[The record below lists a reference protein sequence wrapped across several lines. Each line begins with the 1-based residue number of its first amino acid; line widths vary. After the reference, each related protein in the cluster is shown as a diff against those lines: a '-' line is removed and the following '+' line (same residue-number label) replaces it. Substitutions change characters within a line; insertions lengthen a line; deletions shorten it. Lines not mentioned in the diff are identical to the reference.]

1 MSLLRKIKRKL
12 APKKK
17 AEADR
22 ISAQREKQ
30 VLRVM
35 AKTGW
40 DHDYT
45 YEKMLQAHNTI
56 GCEFSEYYRFGLY
69 SYPDEELDFQYRVAL
84 DHKEAKKQRLENRV
98 IVVMDNTGWTREKAL
113 EHIEMVKEE
122 YGINSEDYVK
132 YQLYNAPED
141 GFLQYYAD
149 KQAEEK
155 AAYQAKKED
164 CVQKVMKK
172 TGWNHQLAKS
182 KMNTC
187 IKRTHCTP
195 KEYVTYRMY
204 DLTEEEQDKVFLA
217 YHSKQIMAKYDVSK
231 NFITVLRNKE
241 LTNEMFSDL
250 IKRAWCVNNKVSL
263 EEFKSTFK
271 DSTKIIYKPVGGHR
285 GFGVETFE
293 LSPDTIDDV
302 YNKLKDYPTGVVEEY
317 VKQHPEIN
325 KICASSVNTIRI
337 VTISSAHRPVT
348 NDGKMFDIA
357 YVAFRIGGGTS
368 IVDNFHSGGMVA
380 AVDKNTGI
388 ILTDAADG
396 DGNVF
401 KTHPVTGTKIK
412 GFQIPYFKEAID
424 MVTKECQKHKIENY
438 IGWDMAISE
447 TGPELIEVNDRP
459 GVVLISTPF
468 AAEKIGV
475 KPEME
480 KYLPVDE
487 EKLRADAKRTAQ
499 RDECVQS
506 VMNKTGWSY
515 EFAAKK
521 MKEASE
527 KLGCDLKDYYRFCLY
542 EYSDSELEQK
552 YKEALDYESAKKQML
567 DNRIISVMDNTGWDK
582 DKALRH
588 IRMVKEE
595 YGFGLGDYIKY
606 ELYNAPD
613 DAFMEYYEAK
623 KQERRDY
630 YRQLKEENIQK
641 VMANTGWNHRKAR
654 ISMNKCMRRTHCT
667 SKEYV
672 LYKMYNLTEEEQDE
686 VFLSYHSKLMMKKFD
701 VGRNLIHILKNKEL
715 TNMTFANLIKRQWC
729 VNNKITLDDFKAKF
743 ANITRIIYKP
753 VSGHRGFGVETFEL
767 SPDSID
773 DVYNKLKDYPTGV
786 VEEYVKQHPDINKM
800 CASSVNTIRIVTL
813 SSQHQP
819 ISTDGEY
826 FDVVY
831 VAFRIGGGNSVVDN
845 FHSGG
850 MVAVVDK
857 NTGVLVTNAVDG
869 EGNVFETH
877 PVTGTK
883 IKGFQI
889 PYFKEAIDMVTK
901 ECKKHEIENYL
912 GWDMAIS
919 EDGPELIELNGMPGV
934 VLISTPYSAEGI
946 GVKPQM
952 AKYLDC
958 IGDTNDDDSSENDSL
973 SLERYEIK
981 KPDYDLIERE
991 HSPLFDVEYPPHRY
1005 QKVDDEWH
1013 STREKESSLF
1023 HKSARIMFTGD
1034 ITCFEKQMETSL
1046 TDGAYNFDHEFRC
1059 IKDVLSQ
1066 SDLAVGNLETMLY
1079 PQAPYRNEKYVS
1091 EQNFHCNAPLEFLQ
1105 ALRNAGFDVLT
1116 NANNHDMDT
1125 GAIGIG
1131 ETIKYIEKF
1140 GFIHTGTFCDNRKR
1154 YQLIE
1159 VNGIKVAIVAF
1170 ATEHNHKRCN
1180 LTDEGAKLL
1189 LNDYSKA
1196 KAKRIVAQA
1205 KKEGADVVFCC
1216 IHWGQ
1221 ENKTVHNSSQEKIA
1235 NELADMGYDCIIGSH
1250 PHVLQDFDYIPTVE
1264 GKRVPVFYSMGNF
1277 VSHNSNCAKA
1287 RTIVACIDIELE
1299 DGEPKLNCSYV
1310 PVFTSRSYKNDSFV
1324 VIPAGA
1330 DSKDKDT
1337 RKKVRTISQVLG
1349 SKIDIATGIAY
1360 PDYIEDDCAKP
1371 EKTQRV
1377 IKPNLNSI
1385 KEFPYQ
1391 YSDGK
1396 YKYSVMQDGAVLEGL
1411 TDEIMNFVAAQS
1423 SVSGANDTAPVT
1435 STVDNAVGKKKKS
1448 FIQKLFSFGTGKQ
1461 KDRSSSDRTLTA
1473 VTNSYTIPSTVLDVP
1488 ITELADYAFA
1498 DATIMK
1504 KVNFSRN
1511 ILSIST
1517 GLFKGCTS
1525 LEGIQMAETT
1535 REICDHAFHGCT
1547 KLSAVVI
1554 KSNVAI
1560 VGSGAFADCTGLRTV
1575 KFKGMECSI
1584 ADDAFDNCPMA
1595 VFYCAP
1601 GSQPE
1606 RFALEH
1612 GFKVV
1617 NMIVE

>member
-56 GCEFSEYYRFGLY
+56 GCKFSEYYKFGLY

-84 DHKEAKKQRLENRV
+84 DHQEAKKQRLENRV

-271 DSTKIIYKPVGGHR
+271 DSTKIIYKPVGGHM

-337 VTISSAHRPVT
+337 VTISSVHQPVT

-499 RDECVQS
+499 REKHVQR
-506 VMNKTGWSY
+506 VMAKTGWDHDYTY
-515 EFAAKK
+515 EKMLQAHNTLGCKFSEYNMFRLFKYADEDMEAVYIRGKKKQEAKK
-521 MKEASE
+521 AAAAE
-527 KLGCDLKDYYRFCLY
+527 KKA
-542 EYSDSELEQK
+542 K
-552 YKEALDYESAKKQML
+552 AVESACADSSL
-567 DNRIISVMDNTGWDK
+567 
-582 DKALRH
+582 
-588 IRMVKEE
+588 KE
-595 YGFGLGDYIKY
+595 GDLSKY
-606 ELYNAPD
+606 EL
-613 DAFMEYYEAK
+613 
-623 KQERRDY
+623 
-630 YRQLKEENIQK
+630 
-641 VMANTGWNHRKAR
+641 KA
-654 ISMNKCMRRTHCT
+654 
-667 SKEYV
+667 
-672 LYKMYNLTEEEQDE
+672 
-686 VFLSYHSKLMMKKFD
+686 
-701 VGRNLIHILKNKEL
+701 
-715 TNMTFANLIKRQWC
+715 
-729 VNNKITLDDFKAKF
+729 
-743 ANITRIIYKP
+743 
-753 VSGHRGFGVETFEL
+753 
-767 SPDSID
+767 
-773 DVYNKLKDYPTGV
+773 
-786 VEEYVKQHPDINKM
+786 
-800 CASSVNTIRIVTL
+800 
-813 SSQHQP
+813 
-819 ISTDGEY
+819 
-826 FDVVY
+826 
-831 VAFRIGGGNSVVDN
+831 
-845 FHSGG
+845 
-850 MVAVVDK
+850 
-857 NTGVLVTNAVDG
+857 
-869 EGNVFETH
+869 
-877 PVTGTK
+877 
-883 IKGFQI
+883 
-889 PYFKEAIDMVTK
+889 
-901 ECKKHEIENYL
+901 
-912 GWDMAIS
+912 
-919 EDGPELIELNGMPGV
+919 
-934 VLISTPYSAEGI
+934 
-946 GVKPQM
+946 
-952 AKYLDC
+952 
-958 IGDTNDDDSSENDSL
+958 
-973 SLERYEIK
+973 
-981 KPDYDLIERE
+981 PDYDLIDRQYNPE
-991 HSPLFDVEYPPHRY
+991 FDVPREPLRY
-1005 QKVDDEWH
+1005 RKNGDNWVAKNNKGN
-1013 STREKESSLF
+1013 ST
-1023 HKSARIMFTGD
+1023 ARIMFAGD
-1034 ITCFEKQMETSL
+1034 ITCFEKQMETSF

-1079 PQAPYRNEKYVS
+1079 PQAPYRNEKYVA

-1105 ALRNAGFDVLT
+1105 AVRTAGFDVLT

-1196 KAKRIVAQA
+1196 KAKRTVNDA

-1349 SKIDIATGIAY
+1349 DKIDIATGIAY

-1525 LEGIQMAETT
+1525 LEGIQMAEAT

-1554 KSNVAI
+1554 KSNVVT